1 MIKVSIVIPTFNRCI
16 SVSRALAALA
26 SQTFPHDE
34 FEVIVS
40 IDGSED
46 GTKEMVDAFKADFSL
61 RSIWNPNSGRAA
73 ACNKAI
79 LETIGDILIS
89 LDDDMEP
96 SPDLIAVHYA
106 AHQYNMKIGVIGAV
120 PIVVDES
127 STHIVRYI
135 GAKFNSHLKKISE
148 PGYKIRV
155 WDFYSG
161 NFSISRGNMFEIGLF
176 NEDFVIYGNEDV
188 ELAHRLLESGINI
201 VYSPDAYCIQ
211 HYEKDFR
218 GLAKDTIAAGK
229 TAVLLFAKYPNT
241 FNELKLIEYNF
252 TGWKWRSLRLSLIW
266 LSIFIPFTVDA
277 VILFIKLFEKSNPKI
292 QEKLYT
298 LALDYFFWLGVWSAL
313 KSDKNN
319 KQLAIK
325 IKSSKKPQRC
335 PKP

>member
-16 SVSRALAALA
+16 SVSRALAAITR
-26 SQTFPHDE
+26 QTFPRDE

-46 GTKEMVDAFKADFSL
+46 GTKEMVDVFKTDFSL
-61 RSIWNPNSGRAA
+61 RSIWDTNSGRAA

-79 LETIGDILIS
+79 LETIGDILII

-96 SPDLIAVHYA
+96 SPDLIEAHYT
-106 AHQYNMKIGVIGAV
+106 AHQDNMKIGVIGAV
-120 PIVVDES
+120 PIIVDES
-127 STHIVRYI
+127 STPIVRYN

-229 TAVLLFAKYPNT
+229 TAVLLYTKYPDT
-241 FNELKLIEYNF
+241 FKELKLIEYNF
-252 TGWKWRSLRLSLIW
+252 TGWKWRSLRLFLIW
-266 LSIFIPFTVDA
+266 TSILIPATTNFL
-277 VILFIKLFEKSNPKI
+277 ISIINLFERPDSRVH
-292 QEKLYT
+292 ERLYH
-298 LALDYFFWLGVWSAL
+298 LAMDYFFWLGVWTAL
-313 KSDKNN
+313 RNHKCKKEFIS
-319 KQLAIK
+319 K